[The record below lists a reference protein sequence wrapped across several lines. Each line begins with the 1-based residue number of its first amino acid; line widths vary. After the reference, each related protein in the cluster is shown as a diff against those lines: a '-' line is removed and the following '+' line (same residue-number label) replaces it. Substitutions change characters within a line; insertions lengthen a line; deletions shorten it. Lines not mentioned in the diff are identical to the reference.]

1 MSINHLYKS
10 LKKDK
15 DSDNKDFTRSQTTDF
30 NKNIKLIDEKGA
42 DIIYI
47 IIKMFEMETN
57 PKTTNAIPY
66 EGKTVSAKELKF
78 DLCKFP
84 LNLRHIIYRFLKIHI
99 KNIEEENKLNLD
111 RKNISL

>member
-10 LKKDK
+10 LKKDL
-15 DSDNKDFTRSQTTDF
+15 DNKDLTRSQITDF

-47 IIKMFEMETN
+47 IIKMFELETN

-66 EGKTVSAKELKF
+66 DGKAVSAKELKF
-78 DLCKFP
+78 DMSKFP
-84 LNLRHIIYRFLKIHI
+84 LNLKHIIYKFLKIHI